1 MKAYM
6 LVGGSG
12 PIVVLTGRASIIDN
26 AVIEKL
32 ADKGI
37 EKFVAYEIPL
47 VLVEQRYGALVAVVQ
62 GDPRETDDLRVLD
75 EDGERAFKLF
85 RFDELGRPI
94 VYEPES
100 PKNSIVC

>member
-12 PIVVLTGRASIIDN
+12 PIIVLTSQASIIDN

-37 EKFVAYEIPL
+37 EKFIACEIPL
-47 VLVEQRYGALVAVVQ
+47 VLVEQRYGAHVAVVQ
-62 GDPRETDDLRVLD
+62 GDPRETDVLRVLD
-75 EDGERAFKLF
+75 EDGERAFRLF
-85 RFDELGRPI
+85 RFDELGPSI

-100 PKNSIVC
+100 PKS

>member
-6 LVGGSG
+6 LMAGSG
-12 PIVVLTGRASIIDN
+12 PIIVLTSRASIFDE

-37 EKFVAYEIPL
+37 EKFISCEVPL
-47 VLVEQRYGALVAVVQ
+47 ALAEERYGTHFAVVQ
-62 GDPRETDDLRVLD
+62 GDFRESDDLRVLD

-85 RFDELGRPI
+85 GFDELGAPMM
-94 VYEPES
+94 YEPTRK
-100 PKNSIVC
+100 PL